1 MKVEGQ
7 IDLRLPAAKVF
18 SKLSDA
24 RFFATGIEG
33 VSNLVEKAP
42 NVYSATLETKVAYI
56 KLKFEISVE
65 ITESIEPTRIVARSE
80 GTPIG
85 MVGRLVSTSSA
96 NLTEKDGH
104 TLVDY
109 EIDVSLTGKLGSLGQ
124 PVIRSK
130 IKEME
135 SQFTKHLKQAFNLD
149 EE

>member
-1 MKVEGQ
+1 MKVTGQ
-7 IDLRLPAAKVF
+7 IELKLPAPQVY

-24 RFFATGIEG
+24 RFFASCIEG

-42 NVYSATLETKVAYI
+42 DVYTATLETKVAYI

-65 ITESIEPTRIVARSE
+65 IIEKVEPTRIVAKSE

-96 NLTEKDGH
+96 NLTEKDGQ

-135 SQFTKHLKQAFNLD
+135 SQFTKHLKQAFNLV

>member
-24 RFFATGIEG
+24 RFFATCIEG

>member
-1 MKVEGQ
+1 MKVIGQ
-7 IDLRLPAAKVF
+7 IELKLSAANVY

-24 RFFATGIEG
+24 RFFASCIEG
-33 VSNLVEKAP
+33 VSNLIEKSP

-65 ITESIEPTRIVARSE
+65 IIEKVEPSRIVAKSE

-85 MVGRLVSTSSA
+85 MVGRLVSISSA
-96 NLTEKDGH
+96 NLIEKDGK

-135 SQFTKHLKQAFNLD
+135 FQFTKHLKQAFNLA